1 MATKEQ
7 VIVEAIAHEKGIK
20 ELNEKLEQLE
30 KYAELGAKGKLNPDL
45 RMNFEK
51 ELKAV
56 GQLAKAFNV
65 DLPHAFEQATKSAK
79 AMSTAGA
86 GAMKSFS
93 DDVSKALDKNIGA
106 IANMDKAFKKF
117 KSDSQSRAVTN
128 LIDNREVEK
137 SIDLVNKM
145 RSTFRTGS
153 IEFGE
158 VNNRM
163 TRSMRTE
170 IQGVGQEWQSMAR
183 KAQFAYQQALRST
196 ATVKYAPSQATTRT
210 SAERYATLNKTFDF
224 RGTTREAFAELA
236 RLNEEKRELSKKVE
250 IKVKADTEQATL
262 ALERVSEAA
271 EKATRPRTERI
282 TETTSAP
289 KRNVLGILEN
299 AHGITGTGVS
309 NVSAA
314 GNMLFGAA
322 AGTIGGAVSN
332 LATSTINGV
341 KGLIQKQLDETGE
354 LQYSMMGT
362 GTQVAATEGVPAS
375 VAEQKWLMNYQRKS
389 VQSNVGLS
397 HSMAFLLENN
407 NSVNSEKLLKEID
420 NIVSVT
426 GGDMVGA
433 ARAVSQIQGKG
444 ALRGP
449 EINQLVDA
457 NVSVITKTMKDNL
470 QKDAL
475 SGKLGADLKAAAE
488 GGQSVFDLKR
498 EDPKK
503 YGTIEVKYLND
514 ALEELGGASGKFKD
528 GVETASKT
536 LTGVIQNTKE
546 SIWQAGA
553 RAMGYYVDETTG
565 LGQFSKGS
573 VLDVAVTNL
582 GKVQDAVNNLLF
594 DKDGNLKAGVAE
606 FSKQLGSGLQK
617 IIDYGVK
624 LDWKGMF
631 GKAKEAFEELITEGK
646 RLAKEFDL
654 GGSAGAFKH
663 YFDVMKPVIEIFADV
678 VSKNAGI
685 ITNLYLWGSLA
696 GKITGPLLGMGDAF
710 FKVAGGLGKI
720 TSINKKHKEDTDKY
734 NKAQKVGSIAE
745 DTEQTVA
752 EATGIGGAKK
762 KVESGI
768 GGVKS
773 GASKLG
779 SVMGT
784 AGKFIGGAEVAIA
797 GAAGDIFLMGR
808 ALKDMHKNMKGIS
821 WDSLSNDLLK
831 MGGATLAIETFVATT
846 GMIGASNPFILLG
859 EVVGTIM
866 TGLADLNI
874 SMMDDTFK
882 KLKRIQKNLT
892 SMAGFQITGDISTG
906 IANTKNGIS
915 QLHAAVVGTSGG
927 DSLSKLATEV
937 YNDFV
942 TGPTPL
948 SKAVDGVNE
957 GIKQLKD
964 FGTAVSNLVSTA
976 GSIKVDAIK
985 GAMDT
990 IRDSMKQLAS
1000 AMGADETD
1008 IFNASQNVNTNLN
1021 STKNVGATTEGLYNF
1036 KPQPQGPQNGSKTG
1050 SKQFAGTLL
1059 TSLKAAA
1066 DNAKKLYD
1074 DGIKP
1079 YSDALLNLANAKEG
1093 IDKNTAGAAAVF
1105 SSLSKSLTDLNNAIM
1120 NADSVQQFDTNSAA
1134 NMLAANLDALGTSM
1148 SDIVKQTYN
1157 LGKALLDVQ
1166 ETFNQSGKDLS
1177 HALIRGMLSALKTG
1191 RINARITE
1199 MMQAVKTD
1207 DVTSTGARIGK
1218 ALSDG
1223 IISSLAIG
1231 SIQAQLNTLT
1241 APNLAAKVT
1250 YSNEFI
1256 GPLPTGAKRATKALG
1271 GSVGTDSVPALLSSG
1286 EYVVRRSAS
1295 DFWGNSLL
1303 SRINNLDLNGVYHSL
1318 AAKIGSGRGSG
1329 FGGFGNTNSYDNS
1342 RRTTNVNVINRNHGS
1357 MGRSEMI
1364 RLTGGL

>member
-784 AGKFIGGAEVAIA
+784 AGKFIGGAELAVA
-797 GAAGDIFLMGR
+797 GAAGDIWLMSK
-808 ALKDMHKNMKGIS
+808 ALESAQESLSNVN
-821 WDSLSNDLLK
+821 WDSLSGDLFK
-831 MGGATLAIETFVATT
+831 MGVATT
-846 GMIGASNPFILLG
+846 AILTFVGIVGAATSNPFVAMAEIFGTISMAFADLDLRLIDDMAKKLVSLHENLSKIAKDDWSDLGDGKFEGNMKAMSDAVVKVRDMLGDHSLLVAALHAIKSHFDKDTITNVSDQIDILLKLPTALAKLG
-859 EVVGTIM
+859 EVQVSTDISGGLGNLRTMLSQLKAGIGDVSDPTSI
-866 TGLADLNI
+866 TGLADNLYLALTSEGASGGATFETAVAAMDSGITDMLVFNDKVMQFIEQANAISPDAIATAGENIKNTLRSITLMVTGQMPSTPNPDALTNTVGLMQQGKSAPTQTADSLVSVAESAAGSLDMLGTKMATVVTKIAGLVKDIQVLTDNFESAGRDLGKAFVKGLKNSIKDDSLRTKIDAMIAAIDTSDSSGIYKKGTDIGTALYNSIIAALNI
-874 SMMDDTFK
+874 SV
-882 KLKRIQKNLT
+882 IQ
-892 SMAGFQITGDISTG
+892 
-906 IANTKNGIS
+906 S
-915 QLHAAVVGTSGG
+915 QL
-927 DSLSKLATEV
+927 
-937 YNDFV
+937 NDLKPAKEL
-942 TGPTPL
+942 PT
-948 SKAVDGVNE
+948 
-957 GIKQLKD
+957 
-964 FGTAVSNLVSTA
+964 
-976 GSIKVDAIK
+976 
-985 GAMDT
+985 
-990 IRDSMKQLAS
+990 
-1000 AMGADETD
+1000 
-1008 IFNASQNVNTNLN
+1008 SQNPKVSL
-1021 STKNVGATTEGLYNF
+1021 KGG
-1036 KPQPQGPQNGSKTG
+1036 
-1050 SKQFAGTLL
+1050 LL
-1059 TSLKAAA
+1059 TPPVAR
-1066 DNAKKLYD
+1066 
-1074 DGIKP
+1074 G
-1079 YSDALLNLANAKEG
+1079 ALP
-1093 IDKNTAGAAAVF
+1093 
-1105 SSLSKSLTDLNNAIM
+1105 
-1120 NADSVQQFDTNSAA
+1120 
-1134 NMLAANLDALGTSM
+1134 
-1148 SDIVKQTYN
+1148 
-1157 LGKALLDVQ
+1157 LL
-1166 ETFNQSGKDLS
+1166 
-1177 HALIRGMLSALKTG
+1177 R
-1191 RINARITE
+1191 
-1199 MMQAVKTD
+1199 
-1207 DVTSTGARIGK
+1207 
-1218 ALSDG
+1218 
-1223 IISSLAIG
+1223 
-1231 SIQAQLNTLT
+1231 AQ
-1241 APNLAAKVT
+1241 
-1250 YSNEFI
+1250 
-1256 GPLPTGAKRATKALG
+1256 G